1 MREQEVERVVEL
13 QVGRPDEIGHNED
26 GSWQT
31 LSLEEGKRVVV
42 DVLIPVVEGDRRHR
56 LPERL
61 STVEP

>member
-1 MREQEVERVVEL
+1 MEL